1 MAGPSSIPAIR
12 AAHRVLPTGSRSQLP
27 WTCLGKRLS
36 VCCSNVYGYDVVRNP
51 GLRLWH
57 AVSFWHRHCS
67 LWPAVKAQFLG
78 SRGYAY
84 QPQRSQLE
92 KGRLVA
98 VAAPDPDRRVH
109 ADQGA
114 HAVPPHLGRPLL
126 PRRQYRRRRDE
137 HGGYHGTNSAI
148 GPSRLAK
155 RPLDQRKTVSGG
167 RVGCFSPKFARGS
180 HRAWIAPAARKLG
193 LMVVLGRGP
202 QRHMPSDLGLL
213 TRASRAAAP
222 SSSLAGS
229 SLRL

>member
-1 MAGPSSIPAIR
+1 MAM
-12 AAHRVLPTGSRSQLP
+12 
-27 WTCLGKRLS
+27 
-36 VCCSNVYGYDVVRNP
+36 
-51 GLRLWH
+51 
-57 AVSFWHRHCS
+57 
-67 LWPAVKAQFLG
+67 
-78 SRGYAY
+78 
-84 QPQRSQLE
+84 
-92 KGRLVA
+92 
-98 VAAPDPDRRVH
+98 AAPDPDRRVH

-180 HRAWIAPAARKLG
+180 HRARICASSSKPY
-193 LMVVLGRGP
+193 LMVVLGRAP

-229 SLRL
+229 SLRLEQATCPGNAVCLDFMQGPVGSSEMQIPLNYLAGLTVPIITAPVSTAISRPASMPDSIVAADVSGSPFTLFASDSVPPAGSAWGVWPHSRRS